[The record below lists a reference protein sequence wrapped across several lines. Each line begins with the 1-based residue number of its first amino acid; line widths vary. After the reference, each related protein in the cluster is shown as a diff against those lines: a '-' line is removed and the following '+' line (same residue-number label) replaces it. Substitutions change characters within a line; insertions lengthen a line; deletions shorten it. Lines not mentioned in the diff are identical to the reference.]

1 MVPKV
6 DNIIVQESK
15 NLYKWARV
23 FNRLQRNFFTEEIK
37 LRREKQIEDFVLLNE
52 FDKITLVTDTDVLT
66 SIKKYEVDANVDSD
80 LVIITDQKFSRYPCP
95 AMIEKI
101 NWYLERCPCLYLC
114 LNRHYVNI
122 DNSYHD
128 YTLDSNFNLAITQ
141 WLKKSLGNSSV
152 IDLSIDYLD
161 CGHAFTWAIPDRHYF
176 IKRHG

>member
-114 LNRHYVNI
+114 LNRH
-122 DNSYHD
+122 
-128 YTLDSNFNLAITQ
+128 
-141 WLKKSLGNSSV
+141 
-152 IDLSIDYLD
+152 
-161 CGHAFTWAIPDRHYF
+161 
-176 IKRHG
+176 